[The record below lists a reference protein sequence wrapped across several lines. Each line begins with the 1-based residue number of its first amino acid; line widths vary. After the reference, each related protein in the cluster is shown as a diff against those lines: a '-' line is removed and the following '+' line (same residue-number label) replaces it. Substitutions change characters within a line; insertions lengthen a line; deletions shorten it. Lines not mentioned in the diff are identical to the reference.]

1 MQVNVS
7 RRARLVHD
15 GRDAVTRRWGTQ
27 EILGA
32 IMTIDDETLPD
43 DFLDVRT
50 DEYRL
55 LRYPDHLLSPTLPAA
70 QVVWSNTSR
79 PLGAVFDEVAFRVKR
94 WGLDELHWWT
104 SSTTRPL
111 DTEEYLRN
119 RGGVPADTYQ
129 ILAYELSG
137 GAIEASLVSE
147 VDVEL
152 VCDQRTLRDA
162 LDVEARGW
170 GRSSPEGRA
179 VGVLL
184 EETLRNLETSSEF
197 RFLANVE
204 GQPASTGILKMAG
217 EVARL
222 YGAVTLPEF
231 RSRGCYRAV
240 LRSRLREARELGATI
255 AVTRGRPHASGR
267 MLTTAG
273 FTVHGE
279 ERSYRLSLR

>member
-1 MQVNVS
+1 MTKQ
-7 RRARLVHD
+7 
-15 GRDAVTRRWGTQ
+15 WGTQ

-32 IMTIDDETLPD
+32 IMTIDDETLTD
-43 DFLDVRT
+43 EFIDVRT

-55 LRYPDHLLSPTLPAA
+55 LRYPDHLVSPTLPAA
-70 QVVWSNTSR
+70 QVVRSNTSR
-79 PLGAVFDEVAFRVKR
+79 PLDAVFDEVALQIQR

-119 RGGVPADTYQ
+119 RGGVLADSYQ
-129 ILAYELSG
+129 ILACELSDKVV
-137 GAIEASLVSE
+137 EVSFVGE

-162 LDVEARGW
+162 MDVEAQGW
-170 GRSSPEGRA
+170 GRSSPDGRA
-179 VGVLL
+179 IGLL
-184 EETLRNLETSSEF
+184 LDETLRNLETAREF
-197 RFLANVE
+197 RFLANVD

-217 EVARL
+217 DVARL

-240 LRSRLREARELGATI
+240 LRSRLRQAREFGATI
-255 AVTRGRPHASGR
+255 AVTRGRPHTSGR
-267 MLTTAG
+267 ILTTAG

-279 ERSYRLSLR
+279 ERSYRLSLQ